1 MKSFMTAAP
10 KRTLSSF
17 HGVKSNAEARNGF
30 RGLSSCLSSSAPN
43 STAFTSTT
51 QSETM
56 KTKTQAFSQTRNYNS
71 IMGRHSSSLN
81 SNSTLMM
88 AQRKLSSPFTQ
99 GLSVRRNSD
108 EKKSAEEEETLPPP
122 IPGDNGEDDEDL
134 TFEDPNEAKHDPE
147 DLDGDR
153 ENFTK
158 PIVINMPDMNDDNLI
173 STIEKWYKEPG
184 DVIKRNDILCDIA
197 TPDFTFGMV
206 TEDVFDAIMGEHH
219 VKEGE
224 SAVDNAPICTIYHQP
239 EPDADAEE

>member
-17 HGVKSNAEARNGF
+17 HGVKSNAEARNSF
-30 RGLSSCLSSSAPN
+30 RGLSSCLPSSAPN
-43 STAFTSTT
+43 SNAFTSTT
-51 QSETM
+51 Q
-56 KTKTQAFSQTRNYNS
+56 AFSPLQLEQTRNYNTI
-71 IMGRHSSSLN
+71 IMGRDYSALN

-88 AQRKLSSPFTQ
+88 AQRKSSSPFTQ

-122 IPGDNGEDDEDL
+122 IPGDNGEDEEDL